1 MIILDLYKYKLP
13 NGFLISLSDV
23 GLPEF
28 TIEKRLVAENGKILV
43 CGDSRINCIDVTE
56 EEISLW
62 TEEDRT
68 EYDDYIFLNPPSQDS
83 SGSSTVPN
91 EEIEKYTQIID
102 ILSGEQK

>member
-1 MIILDLYKYKLP
+1 MKILDLYKYTLP
-13 NGFLISLSDV
+13 NGFLITITDL

-28 TIEKRLVAENGKILV
+28 IILKRLVAENGKILV
-43 CGDSRINCIDVTE
+43 CGDFRQSCIDVTE

-68 EYDDYIFLNPPSQDS
+68 EYDDYITLNPPSQDS
-83 SGSSTVPN
+83 SGSGTVPN

-102 ILSGEQK
+102 ILSGEQE

>member
-1 MIILDLYKYKLP
+1 MKILDLYKYQFP
-13 NGFLISLSDV
+13 TGSLISLSDI
-23 GLPEF
+23 GLPNL

-43 CGDSRINCIDVTE
+43 CGDSRVNCIDVTE

-68 EYDDYIFLNPPSQDS
+68 EYDDYITLNPPSQDS

-102 ILSGEQK
+102 ILSGEKE